1 MAKKEVLL
9 ELAAFMDSPQAQA
22 LENPPKESVRSIV
35 GKFLSACV
43 EDFGTPPHQLDGQG
57 MHGVL
62 GHLLPSRFSKG
73 DALAEF
79 APDVLRT
86 YLDFVE
92 EQHVVA
98 DRFEMR
104 SGFESTVDEF
114 LQTVRTGKNVHGHH
128 HHQHVE
134 PQKPVQH
141 GAPKLGR
148 NDPCSCG
155 SGKKYKKCHGR

>member
-9 ELAAFMDSPQAQA
+9 ELAAFMDSDQAQA
-22 LENPPKESVRSIV
+22 LAAPPKEAVRSIV
-35 GKFLSACV
+35 GKFLSACM
-43 EDFGTPPHQLDGQG
+43 EDFGTPPQALDGQA

-62 GHLLPSRFSKG
+62 GHLLPSRFQQK
-73 DALAEF
+73 DPLAEH
-79 APDVLRT
+79 APEVLRA
-86 YLDFVE
+86 YLDFLD

-98 DRFEMR
+98 HRFELR
-104 SGFESTVDEF
+104 QGFESTVDEF
-114 LQTVRTGKNVHGHH
+114 LETVRTGHNVHGHH
-128 HHQHVE
+128 HHHHGA

-155 SGKKYKKCHGR
+155 SGKKFKKCHGK